1 VTARA
6 LLALLFCSAVSA
18 TANAQEGPA
27 EEPPPTAADSPT
39 VGVVPPPTDRAARDR
54 WLSGRIDALLTARPE
69 LAATRVGIAVLDV
82 ASGKPVYR
90 RNADQ
95 TFNIASN
102 VKVVTTAAA
111 LALLGPEYRYKTQVF
126 ADQLDA
132 SGTVTGNLYLRT
144 VGDPSLDHTAL
155 WSLANELAIIGVKKV
170 TGALIIDDSFFD
182 TDSTPPAF
190 DQKKEDAY
198 FRAPVGAASLDYNAV
213 TVWVQPGA
221 KPGQPARIAA
231 SPSSDAVTVKSTV
244 VTVGKGR
251 TAVDALAVASP
262 TGTEVTVSG
271 QIRWDD
277 LGGEAFRKRI
287 DRPTAFTGSAFR
299 LILARAGIRVT
310 KDLRTGVVP
319 KTARTVVSH
328 ASEPI
333 GVLVRDMM
341 KTSNNFMAE
350 TIMKTIGAEVAGA
363 PGTWAKGVA
372 AVAGWL
378 EETVHLPHG
387 SFRYEN
393 GSGLYDSNRFSPD
406 AVVAILRAGAH
417 DFRTGAEYLSAM
429 AIAGADGT
437 LVRRM
442 GGTAAERYVRAKSG
456 SLKNVSC
463 LSGFAGGTGRPLAF
477 AVLVN
482 DIPDTGP
489 AGRSARSLQ
498 DEIAVALAQYVD
510 VGD

>member
-1 VTARA
+1 MCTAA
-6 LLALLFCSAVSA
+6 PVAK
-18 TANAQEGPA
+18 AQEV
-27 EEPPPTAADSPT
+27 EEPPPTAADSPA
-39 VGVVPPPTDRAARDR
+39 VGVVPPPRDRAARDR
-54 WLSGRIDALLTARPE
+54 WLLARIDAAVTARSD
-69 LAATRVGIAVLDV
+69 LGAARLGIAVLDV
-82 ASGKPVYR
+82 ASGRPLYR

-111 LALLGPEYRYKTQVF
+111 LALLGPEYRYRTQVL
-126 ADQLDA
+126 ADALDA

-144 VGDPSLDHTAL
+144 AGDPSLDHAAL
-155 WSLANELAIIGVKKV
+155 WSLASELATIGVKKV

-182 TDSTPPAF
+182 ADWTPPAF

-221 KPGQPARIAA
+221 AAGQPARIAV
-231 SPSSDAVTVKSTV
+231 SPASDAVTVKSTV
-244 VTVGKGR
+244 VTVGRGR
-251 TAVDALAVASP
+251 SAVEAVAVASP

-271 QIRWDD
+271 QIRFDD
-277 LGGEAFRKRI
+277 LGGEAIRKRI

-299 LILARAGIRVT
+299 AILARAGIRVA
-310 KDLRTGVVP
+310 KDVRTGVVP
-319 KTARTVVSH
+319 KMARSVVSH
-328 ASEPI
+328 TSEPV

-341 KTSNNFMAE
+341 KYSNNFMAE
-350 TIMKTIGAEVAGA
+350 TLMKTIGAEVAGP

-378 EETVHLPHG
+378 VETAGLARG
-387 SFRYEN
+387 SFRYDN

-406 AVVAILRAGAH
+406 AVVAVLRAAAH
-417 DFRTGAEYLSAM
+417 DFRTGPEYLASM

-437 LVRRM
+437 LARRM
-442 GGTAAERYVRAKSG
+442 GGTAAERYVRGKTG

-463 LSGFAGGTGRPLAF
+463 LSGFAGGAGRPLAF

-482 DIPDTGP
+482 DIPETGP
-489 AGRSARSLQ
+489 AGRAARSLE
-498 DEIAVALAQYVD
+498 DEIAVTLAEYVD
-510 VGD
+510 AGDSPETR